1 MNARVILVTGAA
13 RSGKSEWAERLAAQS
28 EAMGNSVVYIATAQR
43 YDGDADWDAR
53 IDQHIERRPVS
64 WRSLEIP
71 FDLAGAIDRGLETE
85 CFLVD
90 SIGSWVGNALEM
102 NDENWRLCCDEL
114 ISSVKSSVAN
124 LVFVSE
130 ETGWGVIPAY
140 PMGRLFRDRLGRLVR
155 ELGQVSDQTF
165 LVVAG
170 FAIDVQKIG
179 IAIDR

>member
-1 MNARVILVTGAA
+1 MNGRVILVTGAA
-13 RSGKSEWAERLAAQS
+13 RSGKSEWAERLAALSGQ
-28 EAMGNSVVYIATAQR
+28 SVVYIATAQR
-43 YDGDADWDAR
+43 YEGDRDWDAR
-53 IDQHIERRPVS
+53 IDQHVERRPQS
-64 WRSLEIP
+64 WRSLEVP
-71 FDLAGAIDRGLETE
+71 FDLSGTIAAGSAEE

-102 NDENWRLCCDEL
+102 NDDDWQLYCDEL
-114 ISSVKSSVAN
+114 IASVKSSVVN
-124 LVFVSE
+124 LIFVSE

-155 ELGQVSDQTF
+155 ALGQVADQTF

-179 IAIDR
+179 IAIDRD